1 LVFSVQIWTEIKKQT
16 QKQNNKKNKG
26 SLSWGDGHEKG
37 SSQAPGARAALVM
50 PIAP

>member
-1 LVFSVQIWTEIKKQT
+1 LVFSVQIWTEIKKTKTT
-16 QKQNNKKNKG
+16 QKQKNKG